1 MTIPE
6 LSKRIGIE
14 ASVIRRWLISGS
26 KPIHATKHGRDWW
39 IEEDKALAKFIASFE
54 KSKKGRPRKETE

>member
-1 MTIPE
+1 
-6 LSKRIGIE
+6 
-14 ASVIRRWLISGS
+14 VIRRWLISGS